1 MCWLSV
7 KALRLYDETGLLHP
21 AHVDPETNYRYYS
34 ADQAPVARAIAMLR
48 TLDLPLAEITAL
60 VTESDPEKVRAR
72 LDAHRAVLEDRIDR
86 HRHMLGR
93 VENFIR
99 KGAVMTYDIRIKDVE
114 AIEVIGVTL
123 VTSPEAIGSDAPA
136 ALGQVYEG
144 LARQGSPPAGPPRL
158 IYHEMAE
165 ACVPVA
171 GASTVP
177 EGLTLR
183 RFDGGRAAS
192 TVHVGPYDELGM
204 AYRELEVWIDKQ
216 GLASAGRPYD
226 VYLNDPAEVNDPAA
240 YRTEIVWP
248 VE

>member
-1 MCWLSV
+1 VTELLTIGRFSRMCWLSV

-144 LARQGSPPAGPPRL
+144 LARQGSPPPAPLGSSTTRWPRTRGPSRPASRLRALPR
-158 IYHEMAE
+158 
-165 ACVPVA
+165 CRK
-171 GASTVP
+171 G
-177 EGLTLR
+177 
-183 RFDGGRAAS
+183 
-192 TVHVGPYDELGM
+192 
-204 AYRELEVWIDKQ
+204 
-216 GLASAGRPYD
+216 
-226 VYLNDPAEVNDPAA
+226 
-240 YRTEIVWP
+240 
-248 VE
+248 